1 MGELSKAQI
10 TTIEKIA
17 VLLRNFTN
25 DHYTDYHYTEIVGL
39 LDQNNL
45 SKHKKILV
53 SIYVDLK
60 NKNKYE
66 YAERFAKK
74 YNL

>member
-17 VLLRNFTN
+17 VLLRNFT
-25 DHYTDYHYTEIVGL
+25 TYHYTEILGL
-39 LDQNNL
+39 LDQYEL
-45 SKHKKILV
+45 SQHKKILV
-53 SIYVDLK
+53 SIHVDLK

-66 YAERFAKK
+66 YAEKFAKK

>member
-17 VLLRNFTN
+17 VLLRHFTN
-25 DHYTDYHYTEIVGL
+25 FHYSEILGL
-39 LDQNNL
+39 LDQYKL

-66 YAERFAKK
+66 YAEKFAKK

>member
-25 DHYTDYHYTEIVGL
+25 YHYAEMLGL
-39 LDQNNL
+39 LDQYKL

-53 SIYVDLK
+53 SIHADLK